1 MMEEENESDLFF
13 KAASNG
19 KYNYKKHNETDF
31 ERFNKFQN
39 EIDKRYSE
47 LEKKRILRERIQ
59 SLKKWDESLPE
70 RWRGASLST
79 IENPAA
85 KESTEIINNLG
96 KGSFFMTGDA
106 GSGKTYISYAIVRKY
121 IGKGWT
127 SRSQVKILSEES
139 MLNLAYTG
147 FEGKSKFE
155 KLFDSRYNVYIFDN
169 VGERDEYNVV
179 KEVPLWE
186 RMIDHIYNNS
196 LSAIFTSINS
206 PIVFSNLMSD
216 SAQAKFSHLIS
227 ERIVNVKG
235 SRTPVLNDNNI
246 LSNKNNKNDTDDPF
260 SAFGK

>member
-1 MMEEENESDLFF
+1 MMEEDMNESDLFF

-19 KYNYKKHNETDF
+19 KYSYKKHNETDF

-39 EIDKRYSE
+39 EIDERYSE
-47 LEKKRILRERIQ
+47 LERQRTLRERIN

-70 RWRGASLST
+70 RWRGASLSN

-85 KESTEIINNLG
+85 KEATEIINKLG
-96 KGSFFMTGDA
+96 KGSFFMTGDV

-169 VGERDEYNVV
+169 VGERGEYNIV

-196 LSAIFTSINS
+196 LSAIFTSLNS
-206 PIVFSNLMSD
+206 PVEFSQLMSD

-227 ERIVNVKG
+227 ERIINVKG
-235 SRTPVLNDNNI
+235 SRTPVLSDNDDVYTEKKKK
-246 LSNKNNKNDTDDPF
+246 SDDPF
-260 SAFGK
+260 SAFDG